1 LKLKYKK
8 GEKTTMKKS
17 NSELQ
22 KIKVI
27 PKIDPKLELEYRKLD
42 VKMYTSIFEVMKEA
56 LNLGKQII
64 SLNEEKERTKQIEI
78 ESLTTIKKSEL
89 DLETKVKQLEE
100 VKITES
106 NVKDKIELLSE
117 NCKPIQK
124 LINDVI
130 NFYGANTIIED
141 EKLFDKLMK
150 MQKELTNVS
159 LVIGKIVR

>member
-1 LKLKYKK
+1 
-8 GEKTTMKKS
+8 MKKS
-17 NSELQ
+17 NSDLQ
-22 KIKVI
+22 KIEII

-56 LNLGKQII
+56 LSLGKQFI

-130 NFYGANTIIED
+130 DCYGAQNIIED
-141 EKLFDKLMK
+141 EKLFNKLMK